1 MIPRLFNARLPF
13 QDEFSKIF
21 TMQVTNYARW
31 SDPRL
36 KFCKESRLQVTN
48 FARWSDPRQ
57 NFCKI
62 PYFQECKFARQQL
75 CKSVNFQD
83 RRLARWHN
91 SKFEICKSQIYKLN
105 LKLNKLLAISYVVN
119 IYLGIVISNNV
130 ISCKNPACNFSAMET

>member
-83 RRLARWHN
+83 GRLARWHN
-91 SKFEICKSQIYKLN
+91 SKFEICKSKKKLHFE
-105 LKLNKLLAISYVVN
+105 LNKLVAIFYLEN
-119 IYLGIVISNNV
+119 ICLVILTSCNF
-130 ISCKNPACNFSAMET
+130 ISCKNPAFNFPAMET